1 MNIPVFHTGLQ
12 SLVVFRNLL
21 HNPVI
26 SALEAYLEAA
36 ENQTGDGISNYCS
49 FISALYER
57 TENFSRYLLELVLE
71 DENLYVKKYCSDE
84 PVGEYLEECLTH
96 ELSFLE
102 RLGRTSAAE
111 LTAVLN
117 AQGFLPSYRTEEI
130 SFTKAYR
137 ERLEN
142 IHLHGYGMFAKYHMF
157 TVADGQPVPVKY
169 PDTQTLDQL
178 PGYER
183 ERQKII
189 ANTEALLAG
198 QPACNAL
205 LYGDAGTGKSS
216 TVKAIANEYYTKG
229 LRLIEV
235 KKNQLYQIPE
245 LVDSLG
251 KNPLKF
257 ILFVDDL
264 SFSANDDDFS
274 ALKAI
279 LEGSVGGRSSNIA
292 VYATSNRRHLV
303 KESLSDREGDDIH
316 FFDTVQEIM
325 SLSARFGL
333 TVTFQRPEKEKYLGI
348 VRALAKQHEIELDD
362 HTLEVRAEAHAIRNG
377 GRTPRVAKQ
386 FVELLAAGVL
396 EA

>member
-1 MNIPVFHTGLQ
+1 MNTSDLYTGLQ
-12 SLVVFRNLL
+12 SLVIFRNLL
-21 HNPVI
+21 ENPVI
-26 SALEAYLEAA
+26 SALEIYLDTADIK
-36 ENQTGDGISNYCS
+36 DGIGNYCR
-49 FISALYER
+49 FVSALYER

-71 DENLYVKKYCSDE
+71 DENLYVKKYCSGE

-96 ELSFLE
+96 ELQFLE
-102 RLGRTSAAE
+102 QLGRTSASE
-111 LTAVLN
+111 LTVALN
-117 AQGFLPSYRTEEI
+117 VQGFLPSYQTEELE
-130 SFTKAYR
+130 FMETYR

-169 PDTQTLDQL
+169 PDPQTLEEL

-183 ERQKII
+183 EREKII

-198 QPACNAL
+198 QHACNTL

-216 TVKAIANEYYTKG
+216 TVKAIANAYYEKG

-279 LEGSVGGRSSNIA
+279 LEGSVGGRSNNVA

-316 FFDTVQEIM
+316 FFDTMQEIM

-333 TVTFQRPEKEKYLGI
+333 TVTFQRPEKEKYLQI
-348 VRALAKQHEIELDD
+348 VRTLAKQHEINIDD

-396 EA
+396 ES

>member
-1 MNIPVFHTGLQ
+1 MNTSYLYNGLH
-12 SLVVFRNLL
+12 SLVIFRNLL
-21 HNPVI
+21 QNPVI
-26 SALEAYLEAA
+26 SALSDYLRSVKDKTEDAI
-36 ENQTGDGISNYCS
+36 GSYCN
-49 FISALYER
+49 FISALYAR

-71 DENLYVKKYCSDE
+71 DENLYVKKCCSGE
-84 PVGEYLEECLTH
+84 PVGEYLEACLTH
-96 ELSFLE
+96 ELAFLE
-102 RLGRTSAAE
+102 RLGATSASE
-111 LTAVLN
+111 LTEGMN
-117 AQGFLPSYRTEEI
+117 AQGFLPSYRAEEI
-130 SFTKAYR
+130 DFTKTYR
-137 ERLEN
+137 ERLSN
-142 IHLHGYGMFAKYHMF
+142 LHLHGYGIFAKYHMF

-169 PDTQTLDQL
+169 PDTQTLEQL

-216 TVKAIANEYYTKG
+216 TVKAIANAYYAKG

-245 LVDSLG
+245 LVDNLG

-279 LEGSVGGRSSNIA
+279 LEGSVGGRSSNVA

-316 FFDTVQEIM
+316 FLDTMQEIM

-333 TVTFQRPEKEKYLGI
+333 TVTFQRPEKEKYLQI
-348 VRALAKQHEIELDD
+348 VRALAKQRDIEIDD

-396 EA
+396 EN

>member
-1 MNIPVFHTGLQ
+1 MNTSYLYNGLH
-12 SLVVFRNLL
+12 SLVIFRNLL
-21 HNPVI
+21 QGPVI
-26 SALEAYLEAA
+26 AALSDYLRSVKDKTED
-36 ENQTGDGISNYCS
+36 TIGSYCN
-49 FISALYER
+49 FISALYAY

-71 DENLYVKKYCSDE
+71 DENLYVKKCCSGE
-84 PVGEYLEECLTH
+84 PVGEYLEACLTH
-96 ELSFLE
+96 ELAFLE
-102 RLGRTSAAE
+102 RLGVTSASE
-111 LTAVLN
+111 LTEGVN
-117 AQGFLPSYRTEEI
+117 AQVFLPSYRTEEI
-130 SFTKAYR
+130 DFTKTYR
-137 ERLEN
+137 ERLSKL
-142 IHLHGYGMFAKYHMF
+142 HLYGYGIFAKYHMF
-157 TVADGQPVPVKY
+157 TVADGRPVPVKY
-169 PDTQTLDQL
+169 PDTQTLEQL

-216 TVKAIANEYYTKG
+216 TVKAIANAYYAKG

-279 LEGSVGGRSSNIA
+279 LEGSVGGRSSNVA

-316 FFDTVQEIM
+316 FFDTMQEIM

-333 TVTFQRPEKEKYLGI
+333 TVTFQRPEKEKYLQI
-348 VRALAKQHEIELDD
+348 VRALAKQRNIEIDE

-396 EA
+396 EN